1 MVTTLQ
7 GSGHKYYSS
16 CAADFRSQYADL
28 VAVQFSMTYAR
39 GPHRRRQYAML
50 AEFYHFSSWVNIH
63 LKYTYYLH
71 GIYELNTESGPLCVS
86 LYSGYAIFNNH

>member
-28 VAVQFSMTYAR
+28 VAVQFNITYAR
-39 GPHRRRQYAML
+39 RPHRMRQYAVL
-50 AEFYHFSSWVNIH
+50 DEYYYFSSWVNIH
-63 LKYTYYLH
+63 LKYTHYLH
-71 GIYELNTESGPLCVS
+71 DVYDLNNESGPE
-86 LYSGYAIFNNH
+86 